1 MLIFVQ
7 VAASMASVWF
17 GGQVINNLIGI
28 AGSGAAGVA
37 TLTFNAA
44 GFIIADIASALS
56 WTLMNYV
63 ERYSYSIMS
72 SNCYLE
78 YNRQQ
83 ASLDLQQLDDESVRQ
98 KMNLL
103 AQEGYAWKPSNF
115 TFDSLHLGHSAIKAA
130 ATLVAVMTLSPWY
143 AVIIVLSSIPSVLTQ
158 KRTAEAKWGIWQMEA
173 EKSQIL
179 G

>member
-1 MLIFVQ
+1 MQSIIRQPPKQENLFRNVKRSLLSFWRVSPSNFTAYLMLIFVQ

-28 AGSGAAGVA
+28 ATSGAAGVA
-37 TLTFNAA
+37 ALTFNAT

-83 ASLDLQQLDDESVRQ
+83 ASLDLQQLDDEAVRQ
-98 KMNLL
+98 KNEPARPRGLRL
-103 AQEGYAWKPSNF
+103 ETVQ
-115 TFDSLHLGHSAIKAA
+115 LHL
-130 ATLVAVMTLSPWY
+130 
-143 AVIIVLSSIPSVLTQ
+143 
-158 KRTAEAKWGIWQMEA
+158 
-173 EKSQIL
+173 
-179 G
+179 